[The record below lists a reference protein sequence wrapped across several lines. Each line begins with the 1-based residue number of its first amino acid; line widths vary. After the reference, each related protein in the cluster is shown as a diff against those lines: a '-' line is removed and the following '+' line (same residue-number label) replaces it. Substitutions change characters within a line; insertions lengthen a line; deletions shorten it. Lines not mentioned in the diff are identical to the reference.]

1 MTSFMDFM
9 RWPIPLVQS
18 QVLALTSPSF
28 HTCTNTFTHTHNL
41 YYANISE
48 KTCRSFTE
56 HWCKSVQAFMWYNPL
71 PISFSGKLL
80 RGDALH
86 LHVAYLQKLLMQFA
100 ALKLEVEWGMGI
112 SLSNSFAIHSFVLAI
127 EGL

>member
-1 MTSFMDFM
+1 
-9 RWPIPLVQS
+9 
-18 QVLALTSPSF
+18 
-28 HTCTNTFTHTHNL
+28 
-41 YYANISE
+41 
-48 KTCRSFTE
+48 
-56 HWCKSVQAFMWYNPL
+56 MWYNPL
-71 PISFSGKLL
+71 PISFSCKLL

-86 LHVAYLQKLLMQFA
+86 LHVAYLQKLLMQSA